1 MSEANEADAGLER
14 ARLAAENA
22 RRDLLRQLAVE
33 ADRLDRDLGDH
44 AERMI
49 ERDRR
54 LAEDRVDQEIGRMRR
69 VSTTLSLELHRQLHE
84 GTERSRT
91 LLDKHLE
98 VATAELRAR
107 ADRSALE
114 IAADVDRRFDDH
126 QQRAM
131 SELAERLDAA
141 ERTIRVSIDR
151 GLEDARER
159 LARDLDGRL
168 AQPSARAVVTGGRE
182 RLEHV
187 LDRLQAADRR
197 LRESDQRTRRALRQ
211 LGELE

>member
-1 MSEANEADAGLER
+1 MSEANEAEAGLER

-22 RRDLLRQLAVE
+22 RRDLLRQLAIE

-114 IAADVDRRFDDH
+114 ITADVDRRFEDH
-126 QQRAM
+126 QHRAV
-131 SELAERLDAA
+131 SELAERLEAA
-141 ERTIRVSIDR
+141 ERTIRESIDR

-159 LARDLDGRL
+159 LARDLEGRL
-168 AQPSARAVVTGGRE
+168 AESSGRAAVTGGRE
-182 RLEHV
+182 RLEQV
-187 LDRLQAADRR
+187 LNRLRAADRS

-211 LGELE
+211 LGEIE